1 MMTPY
6 ENQELPILFNRRH
19 VLVVTQ
25 RSVEPDLSAAFH
37 FKVYDK
43 MWLNPKVFISTPRA
57 VFQSIFLVF

>member
-1 MMTPY
+1 MMTSY

-19 VLVVTQ
+19 ALVVTQ

-43 MWLNPKVFISTPRA
+43 MW
-57 VFQSIFLVF
+57 